1 MCVLGGCAWRGKH
14 TLVPTLALPA
24 GHVVDASGTAQGN
37 YRLRERR
44 LQVSGVHAPGR
55 LLTNE
60 TIKSTFVVSSK
71 WVPPSS
77 DRGLEAMA
85 KGMNVALAV
94 DASVWFVI
102 LCGIA
107 VIITTVSRRRE
118 SSMHT
123 ANY

>member
-1 MCVLGGCAWRGKH
+1 
-14 TLVPTLALPA
+14 
-24 GHVVDASGTAQGN
+24 
-37 YRLRERR
+37 
-44 LQVSGVHAPGR
+44 
-55 LLTNE
+55 
-60 TIKSTFVVSSK
+60 
-71 WVPPSS
+71 
-77 DRGLEAMA
+77 MA

-107 VIITTVSRRRE
+107 VIITNVSRLRE